1 MGEPTPNPHAT
12 KTKTN
17 SKRKILFFA
26 AGTGLVLFA
35 GVLFFQ
41 TFNAKTGTAGE
52 DKSAGKVRLS
62 GNQPTAR
69 SQPVAKVGNLVITE
83 DELAR
88 ECIALYG
95 PEVLENVINRAIIE
109 QACQKAGVAVE
120 QAEVHAEVEKIAKRF
135 NLDTKTWYEMLAAER
150 KMNPGQYRRNVIWP
164 MLALR
169 KLAGQQTQLTQD
181 QVNKAFV
188 RDYGPRVKARMIMM
202 DNLHR
207 AQKVWDDVKRNPAD
221 FERKAR
227 DYSIEPNSRAL
238 GGAIQ
243 PIPQYSDN
251 ENLWKAA
258 FKLKEG
264 EISGIIQIGPSRYAI
279 LMCEGRTEPV
289 VTSVDE
295 VKNQLI
301 DQLTE
306 EQTQEAVARVFKKL
320 KEDTRVDNY
329 ITNTVTGG
337 VSQTSGTNFTPG
349 RVQQAIPSP
358 TQGLNRTGR

>member
-12 KTKTN
+12 QTKTK
-17 SKRKILFFA
+17 SKRKIIFFA
-26 AGTGLVLFA
+26 AGTGLVLLA

-41 TFNAKTGTAGE
+41 TFNAKTGSAGE

-62 GNQPTAR
+62 GNQPAVR
-69 SQPVAKVGNLVITE
+69 SQPVAKVGSVVITE

-95 PEVLENVINRAIIE
+95 PEVLENVINRAVIE
-109 QACQKAGVAVE
+109 QACQKAGVTVE

-135 NLDTKTWYEMLAAER
+135 NLDTKTWYDMLQAER
-150 KMNPGQYRRNVIWP
+150 KMNPSQYRRNVIWP

-169 KLAGQQTQLTQD
+169 KLAGQQTHLTQAEV
-181 QVNKAFV
+181 QKAFV

-227 DYSIEPNSRAL
+227 DFSIEPNSRAL

-251 ENLWKAA
+251 ESLWKAA

-279 LMCEGRTEPV
+279 LMCEGHTDPV
-289 VTSVDE
+289 VTNIEE
-295 VKNQLI
+295 VKSQLI
-301 DQLTE
+301 EQLTE
-306 EQTQEAVARVFKKL
+306 EQTQEAVARVFAKL
-320 KEDTRVDNY
+320 KEETRVDNY

-337 VSQTSGTNFTPG
+337 VSQTSGTNFGQSP
-349 RVQQAIPSP
+349 VQQAIPSP
-358 TQGLNRTGR
+358 TQGLNRPTR